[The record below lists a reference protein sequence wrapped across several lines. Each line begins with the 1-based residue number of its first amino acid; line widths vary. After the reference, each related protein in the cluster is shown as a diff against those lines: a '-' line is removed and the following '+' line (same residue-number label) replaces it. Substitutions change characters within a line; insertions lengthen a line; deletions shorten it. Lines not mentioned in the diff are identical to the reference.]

1 LAAREPLLSEPAF
14 YIMPAF
20 CQAFSH

>member
-14 YIMPAF
+14 YITPAF